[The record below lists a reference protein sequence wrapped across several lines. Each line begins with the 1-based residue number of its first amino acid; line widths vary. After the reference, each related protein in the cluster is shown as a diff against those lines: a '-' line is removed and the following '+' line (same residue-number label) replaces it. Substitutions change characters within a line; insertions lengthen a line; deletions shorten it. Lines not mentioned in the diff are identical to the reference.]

1 MNTNR
6 ASNRNASRDLYNST
20 TEVYLSLPP
29 LNAKNLNLPPEGFTY
44 GKPTIVYNTNP
55 YEKKPADRI
64 LNGAFVWKA
73 HEMSKVNQPG
83 QDFAKLNVMSVRNSI
98 VLPKVRQSIKLTLS
112 CVGCKRVQKQSCGH
126 PFVSLPL

>member
-1 MNTNR
+1 MNTSKG
-6 ASNRNASRDLYNST
+6 ANRNASRDLYNST

-44 GKPTIVYNTNP
+44 GKPSIVYKTNP

-73 HEMSKVNQPG
+73 HEMSKGHELG

-98 VLPKVRQSIKLTLS
+98 VLPKVRPGIK
-112 CVGCKRVQKQSCGH
+112 
-126 PFVSLPL
+126 

>member
-1 MNTNR
+1 MNTSKG
-6 ASNRNASRDLYNST
+6 ANRNASRDLYNST

-44 GKPTIVYNTNP
+44 GKPSIVYNTNP

-73 HEMSKVNQPG
+73 HEMSKGHEPG

-98 VLPKVRQSIKLTLS
+98 VLPKVRLRITINLREKVIGLFMSYN
-112 CVGCKRVQKQSCGH
+112 
-126 PFVSLPL
+126 F